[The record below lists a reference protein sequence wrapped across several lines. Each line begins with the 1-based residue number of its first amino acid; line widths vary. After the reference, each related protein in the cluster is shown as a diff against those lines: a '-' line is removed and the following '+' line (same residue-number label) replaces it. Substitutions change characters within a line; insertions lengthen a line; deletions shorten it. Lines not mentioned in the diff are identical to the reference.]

1 MKYNKSKSNKTKYKK
16 ANKSNKS
23 RKSRKNKTHKRK
35 NIRKGGF
42 GWFGPAVASSAV
54 LSQNKPGS
62 QQRSITNTN
71 SWAPK
76 VASSG
81 WRGPPRLPPNAIP
94 HVSFAENPRKP
105 EKPENSINSWKTYEQ
120 LTPEEQEQEFR
131 ENASGMADFDNPLTK
146 LRTLE
151 GYRDRAATLEEA
163 RKKYEMSPYTVG
175 YIDSSNT

>member
-1 MKYNKSKSNKTKYKK
+1 MKYNKSKSNKPNKYKK
-16 ANKSNKS
+16 ARKS

-35 NIRKGGF
+35 NVRKGGF
-42 GWFGPAVASSAV
+42 GWFGPAVASSTI
-54 LSQNKPGS
+54 LSKNKPGT
-62 QQRSITNTN
+62 QQIGLTNTN
-71 SWAPK
+71 SWTPK
-76 VASSG
+76 TASSG
-81 WRGPPRLPPNAIP
+81 WRGPPRIPPNAIP
-94 HVSFAENPRKP
+94 RVAFSENPRKS
-105 EKPENSINSWKTYEQ
+105 EKPENSDNSWKTYEQ